1 MEAAVN
7 RRLRDD
13 KRWPAMFWIAGLGLG
28 GLAGTLAGWLLV
40 R

>member
-1 MEAAVN
+1 MI
-7 RRLRDD
+7 RRLRDHP
-13 KRWPAMFWIAGLGLG
+13 RWPALIWIAGLGLG

>member
-1 MEAAVN
+1 MN

-13 KRWPAMFWIAGLGLG
+13 RHWPTMFWIAGLGLG
-28 GLAGTLAGWLLV
+28 GLVGALAGWLLV